1 MKTLL
6 FVVALTLGFWSCRP
20 TTGPQSQ
27 QTAAEPDT
35 AQPASAQSA
44 KQEPGLIA
52 LDSAQQDAAHIVI
65 EMIQPKDVA
74 QRITAPGKLV
84 VNEDRTWRVGA
95 IAPGKV
101 DELFVKVGDSVRA
114 GQILAKI
121 HSHDVHE
128 ARAAYREA
136 TVELARARS
145 GAAYATQRRD
155 RAKRLLELKAA
166 SRQDL
171 EAAENGLA
179 DAEAQVSKALAE
191 VRKEQIHL
199 TDILHVPLEDS
210 NEDGRGKQQPDDSEG
225 VPVFA
230 PASALVFERKAT
242 VGSVVNPGDVLF
254 SLTDPN
260 SLWMIAAA
268 NETDLSLLRPG
279 QTAEISV
286 RAYPDKKFDGR
297 ILKLGEQLDPAMRT
311 LEVRILVPNP
321 LGLLKPEMYASA
333 GIEQPKRRP
342 AIFLPESAIQD
353 IDGVSAV
360 FVRHADKQFE
370 PRTIKTGQKI
380 NGEMEVL
387 NGLHAGEAVVVKG
400 SFVLKSQLLKSA
412 IRED

>member
-1 MKTLL
+1 M
-6 FVVALTLGFWSCRP
+6 
-20 TTGPQSQ
+20 
-27 QTAAEPDT
+27 
-35 AQPASAQSA
+35 
-44 KQEPGLIA
+44 
-52 LDSAQQDAAHIVI
+52 
-65 EMIQPKDVA
+65 
-74 QRITAPGKLV
+74 
-84 VNEDRTWRVGA
+84 
-95 IAPGKV
+95 
-101 DELFVKVGDSVRA
+101 
-114 GQILAKI
+114 
-121 HSHDVHE
+121 
-128 ARAAYREA
+128 
-136 TVELARARS
+136 
-145 GAAYATQRRD
+145 
-155 RAKRLLELKAA
+155 
-166 SRQDL
+166 
-171 EAAENGLA
+171 
-179 DAEAQVSKALAE
+179 
-191 VRKEQIHL
+191 RKEQIHL

-279 QTAEISV
+279 QTAEIRV

-353 IDGVSAV
+353 IDGLSAV

-412 IRED
+412 IREN